1 MWLLLCRGPSG
12 FVMIACRLAALP
24 PCRRLIDPVSGE
36 DLAAAGG
43 EIWADL
49 QEALGRLASKPRSA
63 LAAGLV
69 AYPFGLVPGA
79 IGIVRPDI
87 QRVVDSEFV
96 AEPDVV
102 VEVFDLGAG
111 LLMVASSSQWLPLS
125 P

>member
-1 MWLLLCRGPSG
+1 M
-12 FVMIACRLAALP
+12 
-24 PCRRLIDPVSGE
+24 
-36 DLAAAGG
+36 
-43 EIWADL
+43 
-49 QEALGRLASKPRSA
+49 
-63 LAAGLV
+63 AAGLV

-102 VEVFDLGAG
+102 VEVFGLGAG
-111 LLMVASSSQWLPLS
+111 LLMVASSSQWFPLS

>member
-1 MWLLLCRGPSG
+1 MLCHDPSS
-12 FVMIACRLAALP
+12 FVWSLAGLVGG
-24 PCRRLIDPVSGE
+24 RSIQLQDK
-36 DLAAAGG
+36 DLVAAAG
-43 EIWADL
+43 EIWVDL
-49 QEALGRLASKPRSA
+49 QKALGRLGSKPRST

-69 AYPFGLVPGA
+69 TYPFGLVPGA